1 MFSVRIVTA
10 DHYQAPP
17 VRGLDVCRSEF
28 RGADTRRVPVVR
40 IFGATPGG
48 QKTCLHLHGVF
59 PYIYVPYD
67 GPHESERHLRQFA
80 VSIDRALNV
89 ALGRASST
97 AQHVFK
103 ISLVSG
109 MPYYGYYEKEQ
120 QFMKIYFYNPFMVKK
135 AVDLLQGGAVMNKPY
150 QPHEAHIP
158 FLLQFF
164 IDYNLY
170 GMNYINLGAVKFRR
184 PKEGVD
190 GNQQLSQ
197 KGSQSSG
204 SSLPCSQPI
213 RSPCSD
219 VPPESPATPSMP
231 SLMRSPSCRANT
243 PARQVWE
250 MENVPSSLLLEA
262 DVVRQS
268 TCELEVDAVAP
279 DILNRLEIQA
289 KIGTN
294 PGLAAIWEDEK
305 QRRREA
311 GESSQ
316 IEPPPSQERPDVQ
329 PTESDLQLR
338 ERIRD
343 IVEEQESLLKSQLE
357 RLQESQAMSD
367 EESPVEDSSPV
378 QSSLTP
384 SCSVEL
390 HFSQIEDNPDPSQ
403 QMGDAEDEPIVDED
417 AVQSVVEMS
426 QSFSESGREASQV
439 LSNSQDRSLA
449 SLLAGLA
456 DDTIGSQSVL
466 SQSQRGNHS
475 DDEEEAG
482 HQSEEE
488 EQESILMS
496 QKWDDG
502 DPQDEEQG
510 QESPMAFD
518 LEGMESS
525 FNSSQW
531 VDVEDTIPQVDG
543 SADEK
548 PAEMPIRKRLG
559 NTRITKIRRPESQD
573 TKNYLLNITSP
584 IKSANC
590 TGNHCDS
597 ANVAAAKQLKLSVD
611 KLENSAKKAKVLEK
625 PRQPA
630 QLASSDSLYKVKES
644 RITLHNNANSNEVEI
659 PKQAL
664 QSVTN
669 DSLYKVKE
677 SKITLHNST
686 IVVENSHCGR
696 VDDSSPRIFMDTVTS
711 LMNVDQTGDRGSV
724 EMSLKQ
730 DGVNELANLTVTP
743 DMSDFF
749 PETMT
754 CGKLRKTSKEKK
766 YKGYSSSSSSAG
778 VRKSTRVRKIKKD
791 EDMESLGDD
800 SPLEDSDYDE
810 ETWKDRSN
818 RRSSSAQHGTRKST
832 RVRKAKHDEDME
844 SLRSESEEM
853 SYEDTEEDSEEEEE
867 EDEGRRRSSRNCS
880 SYGKRKRM
888 SSSHKDPKRWRED
901 SLYRMKNYTLR
912 EQKRAVSYNEEDNF
926 ADVFEVSSEE
936 SLFEEVEEEDR
947 VIEKKMAMF
956 DEETYTFKKKRK
968 MSTRSKTS
976 PKPRPKPVESRRSS
990 SEDSSEG
997 PVQIINI
1004 IVNRFKGQKEL
1015 RVKLR
1020 RIQCEDKVHLTPD
1033 TLRQL
1038 ENPGET
1044 LPPLPEPAQP
1054 EIEDME
1060 TESAICASCAV
1071 ARVEDCE
1078 SDSCIVGGE
1087 ARRQKREEEERRQQ
1101 ETVVKETANVENN
1114 VMPSTSSSSGFP
1126 FRENMLNFLNWD
1138 KRGTSEKLNRL
1149 GRSMK
1154 EEEELWNQKVR
1165 ERRKG
1170 QQKISKGGRKKKP
1183 KPEDQAKLED
1193 QPKDPDSTV
1202 SPAEVDVKPTVPT
1215 ASDTPPPVITPLV
1228 PVKVPEEPAKA
1239 SEEPAKPPTAPEKG
1253 SPEKNSPVAKT
1264 KLSPSGKKK
1273 GSTSSAKPKTAK
1285 ASTKTKSSSSS
1296 PKAKA
1301 KKSSAAKK
1309 ANTSP
1314 MFSPGSD
1321 DSKVKYK
1328 DAMYNMA
1335 YFSSTES
1342 EKSSGSPPKCWSP
1355 SAKKVPVG
1363 LGGSNAEESLL
1374 NDLEDCLFDNETG
1387 DDAKVD
1393 RHSMLKEIQQ
1403 FEKTES
1409 FDDSYED
1416 LEYIDSIIKFCSQD
1430 AGEQGVEDRKKPRR
1444 DGTAKTPSQAMQ
1456 SLAAM
1461 QVKDSTCYNKLGVEG
1476 NAEMRSVATMSPAPS
1491 SDHSQ
1496 LGQLST
1502 SPANSSS
1509 SGSRPLSRQQSW
1521 HSGSTPQN
1529 PAGVPYVPGNFS
1541 PGPGQQWSGQA
1552 SPQGSQQWNRQLS
1565 PAGSHNSYSP
1575 RPSPQPYPPAKT
1587 PPYQG
1592 WPTGPPRAPV
1602 NSPFQGN
1609 MSPQGYSPNGN
1620 YVHHTPPPNPAAQGQ
1635 QADQPMQQPSGDQG
1649 LQMKNEGNYGSPNSQ
1664 WSSHQ
1669 GGVQGASRLPP
1680 SYEDSLKGRVSQ
1692 SARQSPSSTPPQMP
1706 SSAPPQMPSS
1716 APPQM
1721 WPSGSSQEIPMQY
1734 RRNSAPPAQQYSPNG
1749 QQPLSPPTPPSQM
1762 SPFSGYPSTNP
1773 DNWRTQ
1779 YRNQY
1784 GQFQGGPRQDYS
1796 QQVPLPPSGPP
1807 RSSPAFNMPSSPHWS
1822 QSQPTSPHM
1831 AQNQSPNHPPNTGPV
1846 WPNQR
1851 VVSATQSSPGLVH
1864 AGPNQMSPG
1873 MSRLPGMEVFSSSQ
1887 QMHAPNMSSH
1897 SQESNRSKC
1906 SQESTSD
1913 MFHSAYSVLN
1923 DNEDLDELLERVC
1936 HPKQD
1941 TTANT
1946 VDQGNPNIPTEDTKR
1961 PTVWQSHPSVHNNL
1975 TELGPRRHHSDSAPS
1990 VVKPVLTQPKK
2001 TPAQPANRQRSH
2013 SYSQPSDLKFRGDGG
2028 NTPPKFFCE
2037 AGRPLAEV
2045 SPDRHSIVRLK
2056 LKSKLQAVRHY
2067 SNHSPQGS
2075 PRPSSS
2081 QGSPLNSPTC
2091 GPRFSPL
2098 RRMSSPAEEANKR
2111 SSILL
2116 ALLRGGKKAKQIEHE
2131 KNSPISPSSSQSSV
2145 SEGSRSGSV
2154 GKDDVNI
2161 PETPESDQR
2170 RPDNSTVKSET
2181 KDVSS
2186 TCIQSSTASTLSEV
2200 CSEEPGSE
2208 NCPNGE
2214 PSTSVLSGS
2223 NIEHDNETGEAK
2235 EETSSCSGF
2244 QSPENSS
2251 EKKRAAPS
2259 KDNSKSGQE
2268 EETNMSNST
2277 NDMFKST
2284 DSCDSD
2290 AKSKETPQSSQA
2302 KCRKT
2307 KRKTKGAKDTVSD
2320 DSTPSQESTQ
2330 ETNNSCDKQ
2339 EGKRG
2344 RRKAAG
2350 SKNNANGNNKSKPE
2364 QSCKATDKRT
2374 TAKSSQKDDEPASSN
2389 QRQGRTY
2396 PSPLEPD
2403 GTNTIVIGK
2412 DGKVWTPAL
2421 KPPTGKEVVES
2432 AKNHG
2437 LGESSYQE
2445 PYCSKP
2451 TDLPDKPMEVGGR
2464 VLKLESVLPTVLPTY
2479 QTELSTGGLTH
2490 WKAVLASSRPTQQ
2503 TQGQDGGFDL
2513 LAELQKKPEIR
2524 TAVTG
2529 DRAVVLTPCR
2539 LPPQP
2544 EKVAAWIAAKKEY
2557 LHQKQLQE
2565 NPSAEARE
2573 ESDEEQEDAVEAI
2586 EVEDDNEGR
2595 KIDVSQTDK
2604 LPKRKENS
2612 STSAK
2617 LLLPSVSSDTKK
2629 TQVFEELLLKDTVS
2643 SPTEDIGRELMPTS
2657 PKTFVAKSES
2667 VRETKE
2673 DEMLSS
2679 SEHPDPE
2686 DVSGS
2691 TLMLE
2696 TSPPTDNAIEKQ
2708 VHSTPVA
2715 SRRPS
2720 ELNFPTCTPI
2730 GVEASRKS
2738 VVESPTSPGTSEDS
2752 VSRRTTKAHHDVLR
2766 KVVLNTQLKNQFH
2779 TPDMRRSISQIE
2791 GPTLDNTY
2799 GFKVTQQNLQD
2810 AKALHEVQNLT
2821 VISMELH
2828 IRTRRELRPDPEYDP
2843 ICMLFY
2849 CLHDDGQKA
2858 RGQRAEV
2865 TGVII
2870 VDKDSVEGED
2880 IVDVNKPSTSTAAPP
2895 TRRAQNCR
2903 PLLPRSG
2910 VTSLEVTYVAEEKD
2924 LVQHLVQLIRQ
2935 WDPDI
2940 LVGYEVQMLSWG
2952 YLLQR
2957 ATTLEIDLC
2966 PMLSRV
2972 PDAAKESSFSAEQ
2985 DEWGADHMSEI
2996 NIVGRIVINVW
3007 RLMRRELALNNYTFE
3022 NVAFHAMH
3030 QRVPLYSFRTLS
3042 DWFDNKAD
3050 LFRWRTVDH
3059 FVTRC
3064 RGNLQLM
3071 EQMDLIG
3078 RTSELARLFGIQFYH
3093 VLTRGSQYRVESMM
3107 LRIAKPMN
3115 YIAVS
3120 PSMQQRARQ
3129 RAPECLP
3136 LILEPESRFYTHPVL
3151 VLDFQSLYPSIIIAY
3166 NYCYTTCLGRVE
3178 HLSEPGEFEF
3188 GCSSLKVPPG
3198 VLRKLR
3204 DRLTVSPNG
3213 VAFVTKDVRK
3223 GILPGMLQDILNTR
3237 IMVKKSMKDHKQDK
3251 NLTRMLHSRQLGLKL
3266 IANVTYGYT
3275 SASFSGRMACIEIAD
3290 SIVRKA
3296 RETLERAI
3304 RLVNDTPKWGARV
3317 VYGDTDSMFVLLKGA
3332 SKDRAFQI
3340 GQEIAETVTAANPKP
3355 VKLKFEKVYLPCLLQ
3370 TKKRYVGYMYE
3381 TPDQR
3386 EPEFDAKGIE
3396 TVRRDGCPAASK
3408 ILECSLKTLFMTK
3421 DVSQVKQYVERQCTK
3436 LLEGRASM
3444 QDCIIAKEYRGKAS
3458 YRPTACVPALEITRR
3473 LLSSDRRAEPRVGE
3487 RVPYVIV
3494 YGSPGLPLIQLVRQP
3509 QEVLNDPNLRLNA
3522 TYYIN
3527 KQILPALNRV
3537 FSLIGVDVF
3546 SWYRE
3551 LPRTNRIAAPSRLLP
3566 DSRKGTISQFF
3577 QTVSCPVCSGPAQ
3590 QGVCSQCR
3598 GDPQLV
3604 AVTLNNQIR
3613 AWERTY
3619 QHLQQVCQSC
3629 TGSPGQPSCISLDC
3643 PVLYKY
3649 VKAKNDAERAAYFR
3663 ELLDK
3668 TLDG

>member
-10 DHYQAPP
+10 DHYQAVP
-17 VRGLDVCRSEF
+17 VRGLDVCYSDF
-28 RGADTRRVPVVR
+28 RGAESKKVPVVR

-59 PYIYVPYD
+59 PYVYVPYD
-67 GPHESERHLRQFA
+67 GPPESERHLRQFA
-80 VSIDRALNV
+80 SSIDRALNV

-97 AQHVFK
+97 TQHVFK

-109 MPYYGYYEKEQ
+109 TPYYGYHEKEQ
-120 QFMKIYFYNPFMVKK
+120 QFMKIYFYNPLMVKK

-184 PKEGVD
+184 PKEEGKVNQPV
-190 GNQQLSQ
+190 GNNQPLSQ
-197 KGSQSSG
+197 KSSQSSG

-231 SLMRSPSCRANT
+231 SLMRSSSCHANT
-243 PARQVWE
+243 PTRQVWE

-262 DVVRQS
+262 EVVRQS

-305 QRRREA
+305 QRRREM

-338 ERIRD
+338 ERIKE

-367 EESPVEDSSPV
+367 EQSPIADSSPV

-390 HFSQIEDNPDPSQ
+390 HFSQIKDNPDPSQ
-403 QMGDAEDEPIVDED
+403 QIGDTEDDPIVDED

-426 QSFSESGREASQV
+426 QSFSGSGREASQ
-439 LSNSQDRSLA
+439 LLANSQDRSLA
-449 SLLAGLA
+449 NLLAGLA
-456 DDTIGSQSVL
+456 DDTIGSQSIL
-466 SQSQRGNHS
+466 SQSQRGNRS
-475 DDEEEAG
+475 DDDDEGVG

-488 EQESILMS
+488 AEEEESILMS

-510 QESPMAFD
+510 QESPIAFD

-590 TGNHCDS
+590 TGNHCDT
-597 ANVAAAKQLKLSVD
+597 ANVSPSKQLKLS
-611 KLENSAKKAKVLEK
+611 LENPSAKKARVVEK
-625 PRQPA
+625 PRQPM
-630 QLASSDSLYKVKES
+630 QLAPNDSLYKVKES
-644 RITLHNNANSNEVEI
+644 RITLHNNLHEGEK

-664 QSVTN
+664 QSVSN

-686 IVVENSHCGR
+686 IVVENSHCSKMDNSG
-696 VDDSSPRIFMDTVTS
+696 PRIFMDTVTS
-711 LMNVDQTGDRGSV
+711 LMNVEQPGDGGSV

-730 DGVNELANLTVTP
+730 DGVNELANLTMTP

-754 CGKLRKTSKEKK
+754 CGKLRKNSKEKK
-766 YKGYSSSSSSAG
+766 CKSLSTSSVG
-778 VRKSTRVRKIKKD
+778 VRKSTRVRKVKKD

-800 SPLEDSDYDE
+800 SPLEDSDYDK
-810 ETWKDRSN
+810 ETWKDRSR
-818 RRSSSAQHGTRKST
+818 RRSSTTQHGTRKST

-844 SLRSESEEM
+844 SLGSESEEM
-853 SYEDTEEDSEEEEE
+853 SNDETEEDSLEEEE

-888 SSSHKDPKRWRED
+888 SSSHKDSKRWRED
-901 SLYRMKNYTLR
+901 RMKNYTLR
-912 EQKRAVSYNEEDNF
+912 EQKKNVSYNEEDNF

-947 VIEKKMAMF
+947 FIEKKMEMF

-968 MSTRSKTS
+968 MPTRS
-976 PKPRPKPVESRRSS
+976 PKSRPKPVESRRSS
-990 SEDSSEG
+990 SEDSSDG

-1020 RIQCEDKVHLTPD
+1020 RIQCEDKVHLTPE
-1033 TLRQL
+1033 TLKRL
-1038 ENPGET
+1038 ENPAET
-1044 LPPLPEPAQP
+1044 PPPPPEPEEP
-1054 EIEDME
+1054 VSDDME
-1060 TESAICASCAV
+1060 TESAICASCAE

-1087 ARRQKREEEERRQQ
+1087 ARRQKREEKEKTQQ
-1101 ETVVKETANVENN
+1101 ETVVQKAVNVENN
-1114 VMPSTSSSSGFP
+1114 VMPSTSTFSGFP

-1183 KPEDQAKLED
+1183 RPEDQAK
-1193 QPKDPDSTV
+1193 DPDNTV
-1202 SPAEVDVKPTVPT
+1202 TPPKVDVKPTVST
-1215 ASDTPPPVITPLV
+1215 ASDTPAPIITPLE
-1228 PVKVPEEPAKA
+1228 PVKTPV
-1239 SEEPAKPPTAPEKG
+1239 EPAKPPTVSETT
-1253 SPEKNSPVAKT
+1253 SPVAKT
-1264 KLSPSGKKK
+1264 KSSTSGKKK
-1273 GSTSSAKPKTAK
+1273 GSNSSAKPKAPK
-1285 ASTKTKSSSSS
+1285 ASTKTKSSGTS
-1296 PKAKA
+1296 PKSKA

-1309 ANTSP
+1309 ANASP
-1314 MFSPGSD
+1314 STMFSPVTD

-1363 LGGSNAEESLL
+1363 VGGSNAEESLL

-1430 AGEQGVEDRKKPRR
+1430 TGEPGEEKKPRR
-1444 DGTAKTPSQAMQ
+1444 DGTARTPSQPTQ

-1461 QVKDSTCYNKLGVEG
+1461 QVKEPMSYNKSGVEG
-1476 NAEMRSVATMSPAPS
+1476 NAEMRSVASMSPAPS
-1491 SDHSQ
+1491 SDHSHI
-1496 LGQLST
+1496 GQLST
-1502 SPANSSS
+1502 SPANSTS

-1521 HSGSTPQN
+1521 QSGSTPQ
-1529 PAGVPYVPGNFS
+1529 PPPGIPHVQGNFS

-1552 SPQGSQQWNRQLS
+1552 SPQGGQQWNRQLS

-1575 RPSPQPYPPAKT
+1575 RPSPQPYPSSKT

-1592 WPTGPPRAPV
+1592 WPTGPPRTPV
-1602 NSPFQGN
+1602 NSQFQGN

-1620 YVHHTPPPNPAAQGQ
+1620 YNVQHTPPPNPAVQGQ
-1635 QADQPMQQPSGDQG
+1635 PTDQPMQQPSGEQG
-1649 LQMKNEGNYGSPNSQ
+1649 LQMNAEGNYGSPNSQ

-1669 GGVQGASRLPP
+1669 GGVQGASRPPP
-1680 SYEDSLKGRVSQ
+1680 SYEDTVKSRNRVSQ
-1692 SARQSPSSTPPQMP
+1692 QSPSSTPPQM
-1706 SSAPPQMPSS
+1706 
-1716 APPQM
+1716 
-1721 WPSGSSQEIPMQY
+1721 WPSGASQEIPLQY

-1749 QQPLSPPTPPSQM
+1749 PQPLSPPTPPTQM

-1784 GQFQGGPRQDYS
+1784 GQFQPIPRQDYS
-1796 QQVPLPPSGPP
+1796 QQVPLPPSGPS
-1807 RSSPAFNMPSSPHWS
+1807 RSSPAYNMPSSPHWS

-1831 AQNQSPNHPPNTGPV
+1831 SQNPSPYHPANTSPV

-1851 VVSATQSSPGLVH
+1851 VVSAAQGSPGLVH
-1864 AGPNQMSPG
+1864 TGPNQMSPG
-1873 MSRLPGMEVFSSSQ
+1873 MSRLPGMEVFSNSQ
-1887 QMHAPNMSSH
+1887 QMHISSQ
-1897 SQESNRSKC
+1897 SQDSNRSKC

-1913 MFHSAYSVLN
+1913 MFHSAYTVLN

-1936 HPKQD
+1936 QPKQE
-1941 TTANT
+1941 TTTSTTDKDNSSM
-1946 VDQGNPNIPTEDTKR
+1946 DMPTDDTKR
-1961 PTVWQSHPSVHNNL
+1961 PTVWQSHPSIHNNL
-1975 TELGPRRHHSDSAPS
+1975 TELGPRRHHSDSAPP
-1990 VVKPVLTQPKK
+1990 VVRPQPSQPKK

-2013 SYSQPSDLKFRGDGG
+2013 SYSQPSDLRLRGDDR
-2028 NTPPKFFCE
+2028 NTPPKFYCE

-2045 SPDRHSIVRLK
+2045 SPDRHNIVRLK

-2067 SNHSPQGS
+2067 SNNSPQGS
-2075 PRPSSS
+2075 PRSSSS
-2081 QGSPLNSPTC
+2081 QGSPLHSPTC
-2091 GPRFSPL
+2091 GPRFSPV

-2116 ALLRGGKKAKQIEHE
+2116 ALLRGGKTAKQIEHE
-2131 KNSPISPSSSQSSV
+2131 KNSPMSPTSSQSSV

-2161 PETPESDQR
+2161 PETPDSDQR
-2170 RPDNSTVKSET
+2170 RPDNDSVKMET

-2186 TCIQSSTASTLSEV
+2186 PCVQSSTASTPSEA
-2200 CSEEPGSE
+2200 SSKEPSGE
-2208 NCPNGE
+2208 NCPNGH
-2214 PSTSVLSGS
+2214 PGMSSMSTEELS
-2223 NIEHDNETGEAK
+2223 
-2235 EETSSCSGF
+2235 SSSEL
-2244 QSPENSS
+2244 QSPETSTKNENTTSL
-2251 EKKRAAPS
+2251 
-2259 KDNSKSGQE
+2259 KDTLESGHDQTE
-2268 EETNMSNST
+2268 EGANGSNST
-2277 NDMFKST
+2277 SDMFKST
-2284 DSCDSD
+2284 DSDSKDCNISEDSQARCRKKRKGKRTKDTESD
-2290 AKSKETPQSSQA
+2290 ASTPQS
-2302 KCRKT
+2302 
-2307 KRKTKGAKDTVSD
+2307 
-2320 DSTPSQESTQ
+2320 TQ
-2330 ETNNSCDKQ
+2330 ERNDSSDKQ
-2339 EGKRG
+2339 EGKGG

-2350 SKNNANGNNKSKPE
+2350 SKNNASGNDKTKCK
-2364 QSCKATDKRT
+2364 QSTKTTDKKT
-2374 TAKSSQKDDEPASSN
+2374 TTKSSPKKDVAASGQGS
-2389 QRQGRTY
+2389 GRTY

-2403 GTNTIVIGK
+2403 GTNTVVIGK

-2421 KPPTGKEVVES
+2421 KPPAGKEVVES

-2445 PYCSKP
+2445 PFCSKP

-2464 VLKLESVLPTVLPTY
+2464 VLKLECVLPTALPTY

-2490 WKAVLASSRPTQQ
+2490 WQAILASTRPAQQ

-2513 LAELQKKPEIR
+2513 LAELQKNPEIR
-2524 TAVTG
+2524 TALTG
-2529 DRAVVLTPCR
+2529 DRPVVLTPCR
-2539 LPPQP
+2539 LPPHP
-2544 EKVAAWIAAKKEY
+2544 EKVAAWLAAKKEY
-2557 LHQKQLQE
+2557 LRQKQLQE
-2565 NPSAEARE
+2565 NPNTNERKK
-2573 ESDEEQEDAVEAI
+2573 SDEKQKDTVVDKELK
-2586 EVEDDNEGR
+2586 DNDKER
-2595 KIDVSQTDK
+2595 KIHDSQTDK
-2604 LPKRKENS
+2604 LLKRKENT

-2617 LLLPSVSSDTKK
+2617 ILLPSVSSDTVKPN
-2629 TQVFEELLLKDTVS
+2629 VLEELLPPELTENIT
-2643 SPTEDIGRELMPTS
+2643 SPTKDYCEETVPPS
-2657 PKTFVAKSES
+2657 PKTLALKSES
-2667 VRETKE
+2667 IRETKE
-2673 DEMLSS
+2673 DEILSS
-2679 SEHPDPE
+2679 SEHPSPE
-2686 DVSGS
+2686 DQSGS

-2696 TSPPTDNAIEKQ
+2696 TSPPTDVVIDKQ
-2708 VHSTPVA
+2708 IHSTPVA

-2730 GVEASRKS
+2730 GIGTNRKS
-2738 VVESPTSPGTSEDS
+2738 VVESPTSPGTCDDS
-2752 VSRRTTKAHHDVLR
+2752 LSRRTTKGQQDVLR

-2779 TPDMRRSISQIE
+2779 TPEMRRSISQIE

-2799 GFKVTQQNLQD
+2799 GFKVSQQNLQD

-2858 RGQRAEV
+2858 RGQGVKV

-2880 IVDVNKPSTSTAAPP
+2880 IVDVNQPSTSTATPP
-2895 TRRAQNCR
+2895 VGRAQNCR

-2910 VTSLEVTYVAEEKD
+2910 VTSLDVTYVAEEKE
-2924 LVQHLVQLIRQ
+2924 LVEHFLQLIRK

-2957 ATTLEIDLC
+2957 AATLEMDLC
-2966 PMLSRV
+2966 PMLSRI
-2972 PDAAKESSFSAEQ
+2972 PDAAKESRFSAEQ
-2985 DEWGADHMSEI
+2985 DEWGADQMSEI
-2996 NIVGRIVINVW
+2996 SIVGRIVINVW
-3007 RLMRRELALNNYTFE
+3007 RLMRNELALNNYTFE

-3030 QRVPLYSFRTLS
+3030 QRVPLYTFRTLS
-3042 DWFDNKAD
+3042 DWFDNKTD

-3064 RGNLQLM
+3064 RGNLQLL
-3071 EQMDLIG
+3071 EQMDLVG

-3151 VLDFQSLYPSIIIAY
+3151 VLDFQSLYPSIVIAY

-3198 VLRKLR
+3198 TLRKLQ
-3204 DRLTVSPNG
+3204 DSLTVSPNG

-3223 GILPGMLQDILNTR
+3223 GVLPGMLQDILNTR
-3237 IMVKKSMKDHKQDK
+3237 IMVKKSMRDYKQDK

-3275 SASFSGRMACIEIAD
+3275 SANFSGRMACIEIAD

-3340 GQEIAETVTAANPKP
+3340 GQEIAETVTADNPKP
-3355 VKLKFEKVYLPCLLQ
+3355 VKLKFEKVYLPCVLQ

-3381 TPDQR
+3381 TQDQK
-3386 EPEFDAKGIE
+3386 EPVFDAKGIE

-3408 ILECSLKTLFMTK
+3408 ILECSLKTLFTSK

-3444 QDCIIAKEYRGKAS
+3444 QDCIIAKEYRGMAY
-3458 YRPTACVPALEITRR
+3458 YRPTACVPALEIARR

-3509 QEVLNDPNLRLNA
+3509 HEVLTDPNLRLNA

-3551 LPRTNRIAAPSRLLP
+3551 LPRTNRIAAPTRLLP

-3577 QTVSCPVCSGPAQ
+3577 QTVNCPVCNGPAQ
-3590 QGVCSQCR
+3590 QGVCTQCQ

-3604 AVTLNNQIR
+3604 AITLNKQIR

-3619 QHLQQVCQSC
+3619 QHLQQVCRSC

-3649 VKAKNDAERAAYFR
+3649 VKAKNDVERATYFR

-3668 TLDG
+3668 SLD

>member
-10 DHYQAPP
+10 DHYQAAP
-17 VRGLDVCRSEF
+17 VQGLDVCHSDF
-28 RGADTRRVPVVR
+28 RGTDSKRVPVIR
-40 IFGATPGG
+40 IFGATPAG

-67 GPHESERHLRQFA
+67 GPPEAERHLRQFA
-80 VSIDRALNV
+80 SSIDRALNV

-97 AQHVFK
+97 TQHVFK

-109 MPYYGYYEKEQ
+109 MPYYGYHEKEQ

-184 PKEGVD
+184 PKEDV
-190 GNQQLSQ
+190 NQPVGDNQPLSQ
-197 KGSQSSG
+197 KSSQSSS

-213 RSPCSD
+213 RSPCSN

-231 SLMRSPSCRANT
+231 SLMRSSSCHANT
-243 PARQVWE
+243 PTRQVWE

-262 DVVRQS
+262 EVVRQS

-289 KIGTN
+289 NIGTN

-338 ERIRD
+338 ERIRE

-357 RLQESQAMSD
+357 RLHESQAMSD
-367 EESPVEDSSPV
+367 DSDSSPV

-390 HFSQIEDNPDPSQ
+390 HFSQIEDNPDSSQ
-403 QMGDAEDEPIVDED
+403 QMGDSEDEPIVDED

-426 QSFSESGREASQV
+426 QSFSESGKEASQMQ
-439 LSNSQDRSLA
+439 LNSQDRSLA
-449 SLLAGLA
+449 NLLAGLA
-456 DDTIGSQSVL
+456 DDSIASPSLV
-466 SQSQRGNHS
+466 SQSQCGNRS
-475 DDEEEAG
+475 DEEEAE

-488 EQESILMS
+488 AEEEESILMS

-502 DPQDEEQG
+502 DAQDEEQG

-590 TGNHCDS
+590 TGNHCDP
-597 ANVAAAKQLKLSVD
+597 AKQLKISME
-611 KLENSAKKAKVLEK
+611 KLENSSAKKTKGNLIEK
-625 PRQPA
+625 TRQPIPF
-630 QLASSDSLYKVKES
+630 ASNDSLYKVKES
-644 RITLHNNANSNEVEI
+644 KITLHNNLKANVVEK
-659 PKQAL
+659 PKSAL
-664 QSVTN
+664 QSVSN

-686 IVVENSHCGR
+686 IVVENSHCSKVEDAR
-696 VDDSSPRIFMDTVTS
+696 PHIFMDTVTS
-711 LMNVDQTGDRGSV
+711 LMNVEHPGDGRSV

-749 PETMT
+749 PATMT
-754 CGKLRKTSKEKK
+754 CGKLRKSSKEKK
-766 YKGYSSSSSSAG
+766 CKSSSTGG

-800 SPLEDSDYDE
+800 SPTEDSDYGE
-810 ETWKDRSN
+810 ETWKDRSS
-818 RRSSSAQHGTRKST
+818 RRSSTAQQGTRKST
-832 RVRKAKHDEDME
+832 RVRRAKHDEDME
-844 SLRSESEEM
+844 SLGSDSEEM
-853 SYEDTEEDSEEEEE
+853 SYDETEEDSEEEEE
-867 EDEGRRRSSRNCS
+867 EEEGRKRSSRNCS

-888 SSSHKDPKRWRED
+888 SSLQKDSKRWRED

-912 EQKRAVSYNEEDNF
+912 EQKKAVSYNEEDNF

-947 VIEKKMAMF
+947 YIEKKMATF

-968 MSTRSKTS
+968 MPTRSKTTPRS
-976 PKPRPKPVESRRSS
+976 RPKQVESRRSS

-1033 TLRQL
+1033 TLKRL
-1038 ENPGET
+1038 ENPES
-1044 LPPLPEPAQP
+1044 PPPPEPEQP
-1054 EIEDME
+1054 ESDEME
-1060 TESAICASCAV
+1060 TESAICASCSV

-1087 ARRQKREEEERRQQ
+1087 TRRQKREMEEKRQE
-1101 ETVVKETANVENN
+1101 ETVVEKTVHVENN
-1114 VMPSTSSSSGFP
+1114 VMPSTSTFSGFP

-1183 KPEDQAKLED
+1183 KPEDQV
-1193 QPKDPDSTV
+1193 KDPDNTV
-1202 SPAEVDVKPTVPT
+1202 APAAVDVKPPVPT
-1215 ASDTPPPVITPLV
+1215 ASDTPAPVITPLV
-1228 PVKVPEEPAKA
+1228 PVKMPA
-1239 SEEPAKPPTAPEKG
+1239 EPAKPPTVPET
-1253 SPEKNSPVAKT
+1253 PTPVAKT
-1264 KLSPSGKKK
+1264 KSSPSGKKK
-1273 GSTSSAKPKTAK
+1273 GSNSSAKPKTAN
-1285 ASTKTKSSSSS
+1285 ASTKNKSSSSS

-1301 KKSSAAKK
+1301 KKSGAAKK
-1309 ANTSP
+1309 AGTPPST
-1314 MFSPGSD
+1314 MFSPVTD

-1363 LGGSNAEESLL
+1363 FGGSNAEESLL

-1387 DDAKVD
+1387 DDTKVD
-1393 RHSMLKEIQQ
+1393 RDSMLKEIQQ

-1430 AGEQGVEDRKKPRR
+1430 TGEQGEERKKPQR
-1444 DGTAKTPSQAMQ
+1444 DGTGKAPSQAMQ

-1461 QVKDSTCYNKLGVEG
+1461 QVKDSMCYNKLGSEG
-1476 NAEMRSVATMSPAPS
+1476 NAEMRSVATVSPAPS

-1496 LGQLST
+1496 IGQLST

-1521 HSGSTPQN
+1521 HSGSTPQH
-1529 PAGVPYVPGNFS
+1529 PPGIPYVQGNFS

-1552 SPQGSQQWNRQLS
+1552 SPQASSQQWNRQLS

-1575 RPSPQPYPPAKT
+1575 RPSPQPYPPSKT
-1587 PPYQG
+1587 PPYQV
-1592 WPTGPPRAPV
+1592 WPTGPPRTTV
-1602 NSPFQGN
+1602 SSQFQGN

-1620 YVHHTPPPNPAAQGQ
+1620 YNVQHTPPPNPAIPGQ
-1635 QADQPMQQPSGDQG
+1635 PTDQPMQQPTGEQG
-1649 LQMKNEGNYGSPNSQ
+1649 LQIKAEGNYVSPSPQ
-1664 WSSHQ
+1664 WSSQQ
-1669 GGVQGASRLPP
+1669 GGVQGVSRPPP
-1680 SYEDSLKGRVSQ
+1680 SYEDTVKSRGRVSQ
-1692 SARQSPSSTPPQMP
+1692 QSPSSTPPQM
-1706 SSAPPQMPSS
+1706 
-1716 APPQM
+1716 
-1721 WPSGSSQEIPMQY
+1721 WPSGGSQEIPMQY
-1734 RRNSAPPAQQYSPNG
+1734 RRNSAPPSQQYSPNG
-1749 QQPLSPPTPPSQM
+1749 QQPLSPPTPPTQM

-1784 GQFQGGPRQDYS
+1784 GQFQPGPRQDYS

-1807 RSSPAFNMPSSPHWS
+1807 RSSPVYNMPASPHWS

-1831 AQNQSPNHPPNTGPV
+1831 SQNPSPSHPPNTGPV

-1851 VVSATQSSPGLVH
+1851 VISQGSPGLVH
-1864 AGPNQMSPG
+1864 TGPNQMSPG
-1873 MSRLPGMEVFSSSQ
+1873 MSRLPGMEVFSNSQ
-1887 QMHAPNMSSH
+1887 QMHSQVPQNISNH
-1897 SQESNRSKC
+1897 SQDLDRSKC

-1913 MFHSAYSVLN
+1913 MFHSAYTVLN

-1936 HPKQD
+1936 HPKQE
-1941 TTANT
+1941 TATNAM
-1946 VDQGNPNIPTEDTKR
+1946 DKGNSNIDMPADDTKR
-1961 PTVWQSHPSVHNNL
+1961 PAVWESHPSIHNNL
-1975 TELGPRRHHSDSAPS
+1975 TELGPRRQRSDSLPS
-1990 VVKPVLTQPKK
+1990 AVKPQLTQPKK
-2001 TPAQPANRQRSH
+2001 TPTQPANRQRSQ
-2013 SYSQPSDLKFRGDGG
+2013 SYSQPSDLRLRGDDR
-2028 NTPPKFFCE
+2028 NTPPKFYCE

-2045 SPDRHSIVRLK
+2045 SPDRHNIVRLK

-2075 PRPSSS
+2075 PRSSSS
-2081 QGSPLNSPTC
+2081 QGSPLHSPTC

-2116 ALLRGGKKAKQIEHE
+2116 ALLRGGKTAKQIEHE
-2131 KNSPISPSSSQSSV
+2131 KNSPMSPTSSQSSV
-2145 SEGSRSGSV
+2145 SEGSRSSSV

-2161 PETPESDQR
+2161 PETPDSDQR
-2170 RPDNSTVKSET
+2170 RPDNSTVKAETKSVSSPCLQSSTTSTPTGDCSKESGGENCSNGALSET
-2181 KDVSS
+2181 KEEASS
-2186 TCIQSSTASTLSEV
+2186 SSEL
-2200 CSEEPGSE
+2200 
-2208 NCPNGE
+2208 
-2214 PSTSVLSGS
+2214 
-2223 NIEHDNETGEAK
+2223 
-2235 EETSSCSGF
+2235 
-2244 QSPENSS
+2244 QSPEKSTENTPTAPLKDNPESGHDQTDDPTNTPNSS
-2251 EKKRAAPS
+2251 S
-2259 KDNSKSGQE
+2259 
-2268 EETNMSNST
+2268 
-2277 NDMFKST
+2277 DMFKSMESCNS
-2284 DSCDSD
+2284 DSKDEPS
-2290 AKSKETPQSSQA
+2290 PPGSQTR
-2302 KCRKT
+2302 CRKT
-2307 KRKTKGAKDTVSD
+2307 KRKAKSTNDTASSD
-2320 DSTPSQESTQ
+2320 NTSPQ
-2330 ETNNSCDKQ
+2330 ETKNSSDKQ
-2339 EGKRG
+2339 VKRG
-2344 RRKAAG
+2344 KRKAAG
-2350 SKNNANGNNKSKPE
+2350 SKNNASGDNKSKSS
-2364 QSCKATDKRT
+2364 QSPNTTDKKPT
-2374 TAKSSQKDDEPASSN
+2374 PKSSQKEDAPSSN
-2389 QRQGRTY
+2389 QGPGKTY
-2396 PSPLEPD
+2396 PSPVEPD
-2403 GTNTIVIGK
+2403 GTNTVVIGK

-2421 KPPTGKEVVES
+2421 KPPAVKEVVES

-2445 PYCSKP
+2445 PFCSKP

-2464 VLKLESVLPTVLPTY
+2464 VLKLESVLPTALPTY

-2490 WKAVLASSRPTQQ
+2490 WQAILASTRPTQQ
-2503 TQGQDGGFDL
+2503 TQGQDCDFDL

-2529 DRAVVLTPCR
+2529 DRPVVLTPCR

-2544 EKVAAWIAAKKEY
+2544 EKVATWLAAKTEY
-2557 LHQKQLQE
+2557 LRQRQLQE
-2565 NPSAEARE
+2565 NPSTEERE
-2573 ESDEEQEDAVEAI
+2573 KSHEEQKSAVTDVEFQEDT
-2586 EVEDDNEGR
+2586 R
-2595 KIDVSQTDK
+2595 KIHVSQADN
-2604 LPKRKENS
+2604 LSKRKENS

-2617 LLLPSVSSDTKK
+2617 IPLPGVSLDTKK
-2629 TQVFEELLLKDTVS
+2629 PHVFEELLLEEIT
-2643 SPTEDIGRELMPTS
+2643 SPTEDCDRNLTPVS
-2657 PKTFVAKSES
+2657 PKTLVSKSLTTES
-2667 VRETKE
+2667 LNVRETKE
-2673 DEMLSS
+2673 DEISS
-2679 SEHPDPE
+2679 SERQSPE
-2686 DVSGS
+2686 DMSGS
-2691 TLMLE
+2691 TLMLDP
-2696 TSPPTDNAIEKQ
+2696 SPPAGNAIEKQ
-2708 VHSTPVA
+2708 IHSTPVA
-2715 SRRPS
+2715 PRRPS

-2730 GVEASRKS
+2730 GVGTSRKS

-2752 VSRRTTKAHHDVLR
+2752 ISRRTSKAQHDVLR

-2779 TPDMRRSISQIE
+2779 TPAMRRSISQIE

-2810 AKALHEVQNLT
+2810 AKALHEIQNLT

-2828 IRTRRELRPDPEYDP
+2828 VRTRRELRPDPEYDP

-2849 CLHDDGQKA
+2849 CLHDDGQTA
-2858 RGQRAEV
+2858 TGQRAEV

-2880 IVDVNKPSTSTAAPP
+2880 IVDVNQPSTSTAAPP
-2895 TRRAQNCR
+2895 VRRAQNCR

-2910 VTSLEVTYVAEEKD
+2910 VTSLQVTYVAEEKE
-2924 LVQHLVQLIRQ
+2924 LVQHIAQLIRQ

-2957 ATTLEIDLC
+2957 AATLDMDLC
-2966 PMLSRV
+2966 PLLSRV
-2972 PDAAKESSFSAEQ
+2972 PDAAKESTFSSDQ
-2985 DEWGADHMSEI
+2985 DEWGADQMSEI

-3042 DWFDNKAD
+3042 DWFDNKTD

-3064 RGNLQLM
+3064 RGNLQLL

-3178 HLSEPGEFEF
+3178 HLAEAGEFEF
-3188 GCSSLKVPPG
+3188 GCSSLKVPPAT
-3198 VLRKLR
+3198 LRKLQ

-3237 IMVKKSMKDHKQDK
+3237 IMVKKSMKDYKQDK

-3332 SKDRAFQI
+3332 SKDSAFQI
-3340 GQEIAETVTAANPKP
+3340 GQEIAETVTAANPQP
-3355 VKLKFEKVYLPCLLQ
+3355 VKLKFEKVYLPCVLQ

-3408 ILECSLKTLFMTK
+3408 ILECSLKTLFTSK
-3421 DVSQVKQYVERQCTK
+3421 DVSQVRRYVERQCTK

-3444 QDCIIAKEYRGKAS
+3444 QDCIIAKEYRGMAY

-3509 QEVLNDPNLRLNA
+3509 HEVLTDPNLRLNA

-3546 SWYRE
+3546 SWYRD
-3551 LPRTNRIAAPSRLLP
+3551 LPRTNRFAAPARLLP

-3577 QTVSCPVCSGPAQ
+3577 QTVNCPVCNGPAQ
-3590 QGVCSQCR
+3590 QGICTQCQ
-3598 GDPQLV
+3598 GDPQQV
-3604 AVTLNNQIR
+3604 AITLNCQIR
-3613 AWERTY
+3613 AWERAY
-3619 QHLQQVCQSC
+3619 QHLLQVCQSC

-3649 VKAKNDAERAAYFR
+3649 VKARNDVERAPYFR